1 MNSVLLTE
9 IDYNEEQNLTENL
22 VSASAETES
31 WGGSDLGRNPEDRCD
46 LPEALNRKEG
56 HGSLSLKAGMHCNVS
71 HFPIGLVITSY
82 MQPISFIAFLLVSL
96 VVLHPAKGRIQEQL
110 SP

>member
-1 MNSVLLTE
+1 MGLILH
-9 IDYNEEQNLTENL
+9 QKKK
-22 VSASAETES
+22 
-31 WGGSDLGRNPEDRCD
+31 
-46 LPEALNRKEG
+46 RKEK
-56 HGSLSLKAGMHCNVS
+56 KAGMNCNVS